1 MSEVQNEIDRL
12 RARAEN
18 EKKRRI
24 YYQNIVYA
32 VCREL
37 DKMIPGVTVCGTLL
51 EPSSDVELRMAAV
64 RVLWQAMP
72 EEAQQAALRLV
83 SEVERQ
89 KAKGA

>member
-18 EKKRRI
+18 EKKWRI

-51 EPSSDVELRMAAV
+51 EPSSDVELRNGGSQGVVAGDAGRGAAG
-64 RVLWQAMP
+64 RA
-72 EEAQQAALRLV
+72 EAG
-83 SEVERQ
+83 ER
-89 KAKGA
+89 G